1 MNMQVKIA
9 AKTIIDNVL
18 ITLLDHVLVRDYEDL
33 VQVLSAHVSLMK
45 EEVGGIIDLDLG
57 GSVRGGDGWVSGCC
71 HARSPEG
78 DEIYEKD
85 S

>member
-18 ITLLDHVLVRDYEDL
+18 ITLLDHVLVRDKEDL

-57 GSVRGGDGWVSGCC
+57 GSVRGGDG
-71 HARSPEG
+71 
-78 DEIYEKD
+78 
-85 S
+85 